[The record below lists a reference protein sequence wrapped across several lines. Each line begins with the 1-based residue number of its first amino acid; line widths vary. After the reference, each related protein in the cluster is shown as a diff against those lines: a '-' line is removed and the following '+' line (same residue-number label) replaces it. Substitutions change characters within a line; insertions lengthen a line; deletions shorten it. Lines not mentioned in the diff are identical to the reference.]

1 MNPTVGAAIAIDKLT
16 AGNTWKILRSSLVGE
31 RHVHLHLMPRILLFI
46 IAAASVA
53 AADLT
58 PVAQHGRLR
67 TDGARIV
74 GEDGEPVSLAGNSLF
89 WSQWEGEWWNPDCIR
104 WLKHDWKSTI
114 IRAPLG
120 IVPDGYLQH
129 PDIERARLEN
139 VVDAAIAEGLYVII
153 DWHDHHAHRHEAQ
166 AIDFF
171 QQMARKY
178 GEKPNVVY
186 EIYNEPET
194 VSWTKQVKPYAEH
207 VIAAIRAIDSDNL
220 IVVGT
225 PRWSQDVDFAAKDP
239 INDVN
244 VAYALHFYAGTH
256 KRALRSK
263 AEAALRSGVALVVTE
278 WGSCDSNGRG
288 KIDATSTAEWME
300 FMRAWKLT
308 HCNWAVSDK
317 DESASVLLPNASPQG
332 NWQDE
337 QLTESGKLARQWIR
351 KWAMLFP
358 NGAATPQES
367 APK

>member
-1 MNPTVGAAIAIDKLT
+1 MNQTVGAAIPIGRLT
-16 AGNTWKILRSSLVGE
+16 AGNTWKIFRSSLVGE
-31 RHVHLHLMPRILLFI
+31 CHVHLHLMPRILLFVI
-46 IAAASVA
+46 AASVA

-74 GEDGEPVSLAGNSLF
+74 GEDGETVSLAGNSLF

-120 IVPDGYLQH
+120 IAPDGYLQH

-178 GEKPNVVY
+178 GGKSNVVY

-194 VSWTKQVKPYAEH
+194 VSWAKQVKPYAEH
-207 VIAAIRAIDSDNL
+207 VIAAIRAIDPDNL

-225 PRWSQDVDFAAKDP
+225 PRWSQDVDVAAKDP

-256 KRALRSK
+256 KHALRAK
-263 AEAALRSGVALVVTE
+263 AEAALQSGVALVVTE

-317 DESASVLLPNASPQG
+317 NESASALLPNASPQG

-351 KWAMLFP
+351 EWAMLFP
-358 NGAATPQES
+358 NGTATSQES
-367 APK
+367 EPR